1 MISHSQIP
9 GAGSHR
15 RPQYRR
21 SRNGCL
27 TCKRR
32 KVRCNEERPRC
43 YHCDR
48 LSLECV
54 WKGSGLQHLPPAGA
68 RAEEPHEADQA
79 SLSADIFD
87 FAQSIVDGTADLST
101 FQDMY
106 FPPLNDL
113 PVPVDVFQDRGLSPN
128 SESMG
133 STPAPSGSPVSN
145 VHVDDSLKPNL
156 PPILDPIESGP
167 RSTSAKELFHS
178 LATSSPMVRYAIAAF
193 TMIQSSS
200 TEGMVD
206 YKLYYDKA
214 ARELSESIQNPNGQ
228 RMSSGQKLQPI
239 LATIFFL
246 TYIDVCLPSR
256 ETRSR
261 CLLTFI
267 KLLTG
272 HLNLAYLN
280 LEKAHNVLRA
290 AGIGGL
296 GSIGS
301 INARFPIITV
311 IHAET

>member
-1 MISHSQIP
+1 M
-9 GAGSHR
+9 
-15 RPQYRR
+15 
-21 SRNGCL
+21 
-27 TCKRR
+27 
-32 KVRCNEERPRC
+32 
-43 YHCDR
+43 
-48 LSLECV
+48 